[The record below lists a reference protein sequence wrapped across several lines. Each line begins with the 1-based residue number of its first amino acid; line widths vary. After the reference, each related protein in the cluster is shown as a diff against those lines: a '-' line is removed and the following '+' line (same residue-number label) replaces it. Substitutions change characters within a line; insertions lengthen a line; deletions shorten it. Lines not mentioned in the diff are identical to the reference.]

1 MIKTPDLLELA
12 GARVLM
18 RVDFNVPLD
27 SKTLQPTDLTRMR
40 AALPTLEYLLN
51 AGASVV
57 LCSHLGRPKG
67 GPEDR
72 YSLKHLLPS
81 LENLLSRKVRF
92 VNDCISDEA
101 FEASADLQAGSVLLL
116 ENVRFYPE
124 EEAGDV
130 EFAQKLSR
138 HGNCYVNDAFG
149 TAHREHASTA
159 TVARFFGNQVAAGY
173 LMKAELDQ
181 AARVLENPRRPFTAI
196 MGGAKVSDK
205 LLLIENLLPK
215 VDRLL
220 VVGGMAYTF
229 CKAMGGEVGSSL
241 CEDDRVETARNLLA
255 KAKDLGVELVIPED
269 SVIADAF
276 GNDAHRQIAMNH
288 QIPAGWMGLDLG
300 PKAIQTMVAQ
310 IQDAATILWNGP
322 AGVFEFSNFETGTR
336 SIAEAVAEATDR
348 GAFSLVGGGDSAAA
362 VHRFGVQD
370 RVSYVSTGGGA
381 LLELLEGSTLP
392 GVQVLDRP

>member
-1 MIKTPDLLELA
+1 
-12 GARVLM
+12 M

-27 SKTLQPTDLTRMR
+27 SKTFQPTDLTRMR

-159 TVARFFGNQVAAGY
+159 TVARFFGDQVAAGY

-196 MGGAKVSDK
+196 LGGAKVSDK

-241 CEDDRVETARNLLA
+241 CEEDRLETARNLLA

-288 QIPAGWMGLDLG
+288 EIPAGWMGLDLG

>member
-1 MIKTPDLLELA
+1 
-12 GARVLM
+12 M

-241 CEDDRVETARNLLA
+241 CEDDRLETARNLLA

-276 GNDAHRQIAMNH
+276 GNDAHRQNAMNH
-288 QIPAGWMGLDLG
+288 EIPAGWMGLDLG

>member
-1 MIKTPDLLELA
+1 
-12 GARVLM
+12 M

-27 SKTLQPTDLTRMR
+27 SKTFQPTDLTRMR

-130 EFAQKLSR
+130 EFAQKLAR

-159 TVARFFGNQVAAGY
+159 TVARFFGDQVAAGY

-241 CEDDRVETARNLLA
+241 CEEDRLETARNLLA
-255 KAKDLGVELVIPED
+255 KAKDFGVELVIPED

-288 QIPAGWMGLDLG
+288 EIPAGWMGLDLG
-300 PKAIQTMVAQ
+300 PKSIQTMVAQ